1 KADNIQELLVKFF
14 SRKQPVMQNAFNHQK
29 RIVKWLWA
37 EFWDKN
43 IISMTLRID
52 GYRNANLWHYLR
64 YQSRIEVLYK
74 IANEYPNL
82 LPLLAYVKPE
92 YWKCS
97 DLFSYQNW
105 VRSSDKQP
113 FILYA
118 KYQDKM
124 LCESKGQWRWLK
136 KQSRIVVDQCFLHVN
151 QWQLLTEIQ
160 IPFKIPVCVICFILT
175 NFSMISS
182 ELERSRQRR
191 LLSIFIQYIYHY
203 WKDNGFRQLKVH
215 LSHLRVLFQDI
226 EDYMIHEGYLHG
238 IPQTWKHL
246 VSHSEQWHQ
255 HILEEQRRDQHI
267 LEEQRRENDE
277 AHQALLSTSWSSPI
291 DICYIN
297 EIEFQPLTTG
307 QMLFDEGQ
315 RMRHCIFTYI
325 DICSEGRYL
334 AFSVKIANESA
345 TLGLIK
351 HRGNWKI
358 EQFRYACNIAVCEPM
373 ILAAAQ
379 KLCKLL
385 NKQSALP
392 QN

>member
-1 KADNIQELLVKFF
+1 
-14 SRKQPVMQNAFNHQK
+14 
-29 RIVKWLWA
+29 
-37 EFWDKN
+37 
-43 IISMTLRID
+43 
-52 GYRNANLWHYLR
+52 
-64 YQSRIEVLYK
+64 
-74 IANEYPNL
+74 
-82 LPLLAYVKPE
+82 
-92 YWKCS
+92 
-97 DLFSYQNW
+97 
-105 VRSSDKQP
+105 
-113 FILYA
+113 
-118 KYQDKM
+118 
-124 LCESKGQWRWLK
+124 
-136 KQSRIVVDQCFLHVN
+136 
-151 QWQLLTEIQ
+151 
-160 IPFKIPVCVICFILT
+160 
-175 NFSMISS
+175 
-182 ELERSRQRR
+182 
-191 LLSIFIQYIYHY
+191 
-203 WKDNGFRQLKVH
+203 
-215 LSHLRVLFQDI
+215 